1 MRSYSK
7 AVQRGRNHVVEL
19 ICGLGV
25 PIFFLNHIRVCDTEP
40 VSAQSSL
47 IIWLCFYRI
56 WLRRQ
61 KLSMLCPGD
70 YSAYQYFLNWVKIT
84 SHLMFSIWWVQK
96 AKNQKVLQCLLRLV
110 TILSKMELII
120 PTWTWRIWST
130 KVQLCTL
137 QHIGYDEK
145 EFSLTILSS
154 RSTTANHQ
162 SRQWVPI
169 VHCWPVR
176 QRRRNSDGRRR
187 HETQCSVS
195 IESWKRKKPLFIACA
210 SRQVP
215 IWVWTIGESNCI
227 SGIVNYDLLS
237 CC

>member
-61 KLSMLCPGD
+61 KLSMLCPGE

-84 SHLMFSIWWVQK
+84 SHLMFSICWVQK

-145 EFSLTILSS
+145 NSVWPYSLRVL
-154 RSTTANHQ
+154 
-162 SRQWVPI
+162 
-169 VHCWPVR
+169 
-176 QRRRNSDGRRR
+176 RRRTIKVGNGSL
-187 HETQCSVS
+187 
-195 IESWKRKKPLFIACA
+195 LFIADQCVSEEGILTA
-210 SRQVP
+210 EGDMKHNVP
-215 IWVWTIGESNCI
+215 C
-227 SGIVNYDLLS
+227 LLS
-237 CC
+237 LESARNLCLSLVPLAKCQFGSERLENQTASLES